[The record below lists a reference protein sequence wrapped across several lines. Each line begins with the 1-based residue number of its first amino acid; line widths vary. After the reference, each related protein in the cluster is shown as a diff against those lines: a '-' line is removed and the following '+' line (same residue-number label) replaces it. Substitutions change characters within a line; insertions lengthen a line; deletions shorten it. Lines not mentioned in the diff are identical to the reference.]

1 VWGVLAVLAA
11 GVFARFYQYALHFAP
26 YDDLGAVK
34 SILDYRH
41 QGKFGLFAVPRHWN
55 YSPFQFLITP
65 FLIDLD
71 LPYRELLARARLPS
85 VIFSSLSLV
94 MMAVICFM
102 VDQWRSARVL
112 WAVTLMA
119 VSWEYLIFTQ
129 QMHNYAAGVL
139 GATGM
144 LGALIY
150 ALNHEDM
157 SAKAWASTG
166 FLCAVLG
173 SLQYSV
179 LFFLPAFLAV
189 LSLRDFLAKKSARIL
204 LLDYGCFTAS
214 FGMAF
219 FPVWFFFLKN
229 HVASGNAGL
238 SDWNK
243 GLSGEFLFSINPGLT
258 FPEKAAY
265 VYDFFV
271 HNSFLVFQATTGFLP
286 ESHPLALYLG
296 MVFFILFFFGLG
308 SLAYDP
314 VLVRR
319 RLGFF
324 VTGVLCSWVVLVVA
338 RKLTLSPTRHHLVL
352 LPVFSLIVA
361 EGIARFGGWI
371 RARLNPGPKI
381 SGLTNFCLLL
391 SVWAGFFAG
400 FPAYW
405 ELYKDPF
412 DEDYLLAKI
421 KEYEVDAVIP
431 ALWTLQVEMM
441 PSVRRHYGYEKEKFI
456 PGFKSYD
463 LITREGQ
470 ARYKRIAWISRRQL
484 LTREHF
490 ESARRQL
497 NQYLNVTN
505 YLYGRMGFKPRG
517 FLRFPFDAYRVIY
530 QDVRHSDREIEYRGL
545 TKSDTNGFYFYI
557 LEREF

>member
-1 VWGVLAVLAA
+1 MWGLLAVLAA
-11 GVFARFYQYALHFAP
+11 GIFARFYQYAFHFAP

-34 SILDYRH
+34 SIFDYRH
-41 QGKFGLFAVPRHWN
+41 QGKFGLFAVARHWN

-71 LPYRELLARARLPS
+71 MPYREMLARARLPS
-85 VIFSSLSLV
+85 VVFSSLSLIA
-94 MMAVICFM
+94 MAVVCRM
-102 VDQWRSARVL
+102 VDQWRSTRVL
-112 WAVTLMA
+112 WATTLMA

-157 SAKAWASTG
+157 SGKAWFFTG

-173 SLQYSV
+173 SMQYSV
-179 LFFLPAFLAV
+179 LFFFPAFLAV
-189 LSLRDFLAKKSARIL
+189 LFVRDFSFRKNIRVL
-204 LLDYGCFTAS
+204 LFKYGCLITS
-214 FGMAF
+214 FGLSF
-219 FPVWFFFLKN
+219 FPVWFFFLRN
-229 HVASGNAGL
+229 HIVSGNTGL

-243 GLSGEFLFSINPGLT
+243 GLSGEFLFSVHSGLT
-258 FPEKAAY
+258 FPEKAGY
-265 VYDFFV
+265 VYNFFV
-271 HNSFLVFQATTGFLP
+271 HNFFLVFQAITGFLP

-296 MVFFILFFFGLG
+296 MVLFILFFLGLG
-308 SLAYDP
+308 ALISDS

-319 RLGFF
+319 RLGLF
-324 VTGVLCSWVVLVVA
+324 VIWVLCVWAVLVVM

-352 LPVFSLIVA
+352 LPVFSLTVS
-361 EGIARFGGWI
+361 EGIIRSGGWI
-371 RARLNPGPKI
+371 RAKLKLGSRI

-421 KEYEVDAVIP
+421 KQYEVDAVIP

-441 PSVRRHYGYEKEKFI
+441 PSVRRHYGYEKENFI
-456 PGFKSYD
+456 PGFKNYD
-463 LITREGQ
+463 LITHEGQ
-470 ARYKRIAWISRRQL
+470 ARYKRIAWISRRQM

-490 ESARRQL
+490 ESARLRL
-497 NQYLNVTN
+497 NQYLSVTN
-505 YLYGRMGFKPRG
+505 HLYGRRGLQPRG
-517 FLRFPFDAYRVIY
+517 LLRFPFDAYKVIY
-530 QDVRHSDREIEYRGL
+530 HDVRHSDREIEYRGL

-557 LEREF
+557 LERKF